1 MSSVARS
8 PHVFLPPEVQSS
20 KKNVECHEED
30 SLHIR
35 FHRRENRK
43 DHVDDAQT
51 ELVVTLF
58 QFASNDRSP
67 VNRLVDLGIA

>member
-8 PHVFLPPEVQSS
+8 PHVFLPPEVQPS
-20 KKNVECHEED
+20 KKNVECHGED

-43 DHVDDAQT
+43 DHVDDAPT

-58 QFASNDRSP
+58 QLASNDLSP
-67 VNRLVDLGIA
+67 RFQPC